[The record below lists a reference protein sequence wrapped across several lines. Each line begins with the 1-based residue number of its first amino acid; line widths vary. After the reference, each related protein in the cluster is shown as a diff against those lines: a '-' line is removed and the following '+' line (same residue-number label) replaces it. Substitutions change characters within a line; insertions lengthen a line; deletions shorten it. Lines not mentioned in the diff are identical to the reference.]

1 MNALLLLITIFGTSI
16 QGVSTK
22 AYGKKNGGKGCYL
35 YLTISRVAG
44 IILLALTAGTLS
56 FDRSILPYSLAFGI
70 LCSLTAVFNFLAV
83 NSGPLALTSLITSYS
98 LMLPTAYGL
107 IFLRDPVSVGFV
119 PGLTLLL
126 ISLFLINKKT
136 TDNGV
141 AITPKWIIC
150 VGIMFLTNGGCSIV
164 QSMQQRASGGL
175 FKSEF
180 MIIALILMV
189 VVTFVFSLV
198 HEKEDIV
205 SCTKRGWM
213 PAVVCGAA
221 NVIVNLLV
229 MVLQGLM
236 PVSVL
241 FPLISAGSLVLTF
254 FMARFLYKEKLS
266 RVQIIGYILGTLS
279 VVFLNI

>member
-44 IILLALTAGTLS
+44 IILLALTAGKLS

-70 LCSLTAVFNFLAV
+70 LYSLTAVFNFLAV

-107 IFLRDPVSVGFV
+107 IFLRDPISAGFV
-119 PGLTLLL
+119 PGLLLLL
-126 ISLFLINKKT
+126 ISLFLINKKS
-136 TDNGV
+136 TDDGV
-141 AITPKWIIC
+141 AITPKWIVC
-150 VGIMFLTNGGCSIV
+150 VCIMFLTNGGCSIV
-164 QSMQQRASGGL
+164 QSMQQRASQGA

-180 MIIALILMV
+180 MIIALLLVV
-189 VVTFVFSLV
+189 VVTFVLSLLN
-198 HEKEDIV
+198 EREDILP
-205 SCTKRGWM
+205 CAKRGWK

-221 NVIVNLLV
+221 NVIVNVLV

-254 FMARFLYKEKLS
+254 FLARFLYKEKLS
-266 RVQIIGYILGTLS
+266 RVQIVGYIFGTLS